1 MIVALVDHVITH
13 PAGYT
18 AAFLTV
24 ACAGLLARIVL
35 LLRADARRPVV
46 VRAVARVSRPLPPA
60 PGPDRPLVNP
70 RFAAHIAAR
79 SAEFAAATRAG
90 RHVVG
95 PPWPVVD
102 PAHVVAARHGG
113 GPS

>member
-1 MIVALVDHVITH
+1 MTVALVDHVIAH
-13 PAGYT
+13 PAGYI
-18 AAFLTV
+18 AAALTV
-24 ACAGLLARIVL
+24 ACAALLARIVL
-35 LLRADARRPVV
+35 LLRAHPCPPAV
-46 VRAVARVSRPLPPA
+46 VRARAAVPRPA
-60 PGPDRPLVNP
+60 PQPAGPDRPLVNP

-79 SAEFAAATRAG
+79 SAAFAAATRAG

-102 PAHVVAARHGG
+102 PAHVVAARYGG